1 MNSIDSVASTA
12 STDTA
17 SASSASGTRRV
28 LRACCAMS
36 LGAVL
41 LYFAGFS
48 SMPVLHNAAHD
59 TRHTAA
65 FPCH

>member
-1 MNSIDSVASTA
+1 MSTIQSVPN
-12 STDTA
+12 
-17 SASSASGTRRV
+17 ASSNVSSISGLRRIV
-28 LRACCAMS
+28 NACCAMS
-36 LGAVL
+36 MGVVL